1 MDASPRRRFDSSSA
15 AAARDTDRPTSRRRR
30 GPGTPAVAQVCAFEN
45 AVRGKFGS
53 HAVDL
58 APMASLGQWVRKV
71 RGVSEGLD
79 LAFRDTFHAL
89 TSFGL
94 KRDQNVYMFAL
105 SKYRAESKT
114 YPLVKRTTRRNGLRL
129 SEARARRYARLA
141 KNVENVVK
149 LCLKYF
155 PDDTCPSVSFHGDV
169 VQGFGGALDD
179 SPYDE
184 ATNRCHGYNI
194 KWR

>member
-1 MDASPRRRFDSSSA
+1 M
-15 AAARDTDRPTSRRRR
+15 
-30 GPGTPAVAQVCAFEN
+30 
-45 AVRGKFGS
+45 
-53 HAVDL
+53 
-58 APMASLGQWVRKV
+58 
-71 RGVSEGLD
+71 
-79 LAFRDTFHAL
+79 
-89 TSFGL
+89 
-94 KRDQNVYMFAL
+94 
-105 SKYRAESKT
+105 
-114 YPLVKRTTRRNGLRL
+114 
-129 SEARARRYARLA
+129 
-141 KNVENVVK
+141 K